1 MLKIPVV
8 HASFLI
14 TMLVIVGCTRTPPA
28 ESLLTA
34 AVEPVTERRE
44 VTTQEGEQSTNMNK
58 QEAPTEYNALN
69 DFEKYV
75 ILQKG
80 TERLGV
86 GEYTNHEAAGTYLC
100 RQCNA
105 PLYNSGHKFH
115 SDCGWP
121 AFDDEIAGAV
131 TRHADADGFRVEIV
145 CNNCEGH
152 LGHVFEGE
160 RMTDKN
166 IRHCV
171 NSVSMTFVAEGAEL
185 PTVIKKLAE

>member
-1 MLKIPVV
+1 MKLMLNRFSICLL
-8 HASFLI
+8 A
-14 TMLVIVGCTRTPPA
+14 IVATAGCT
-28 ESLLTA
+28 
-34 AVEPVTERRE
+34 
-44 VTTQEGEQSTNMNK
+44 
-58 QEAPTEYNALN
+58 EAPRENVQSSSPDLSVTSQLDSDDLVAEPASEPEVKKDVKYNDLN

-80 TERLGV
+80 TERAGV
-86 GEYTNHEAAGTYLC
+86 GEYTDTEAAGTYLC

-105 PLYNSGHKFH
+105 ALYKSDHKFH
-115 SDCGWP
+115 SGCGWP

-131 TRHADADGFRVEIV
+131 ERHPDADGFRVEIV
-145 CNNCEGH
+145 CKNCAGH

-171 NSVSMTFVAEGAEL
+171 NSISMIFVPEGDAL
-185 PTVIKKLAE
+185 PTPITVE